1 MHSPVTPS
9 RASTART
16 SLLQHS
22 ALFRVGLAVLAMVGL
37 WLAIAWA
44 ISLS

>member
-1 MHSPVTPS
+1 MHSHATPP
-9 RASTART
+9 RATSDRV

-22 ALFRVGLAVLAMVGL
+22 ALFRVGLAAIALGGL

-44 ISLS
+44 MSLS

>member
-1 MHSPVTPS
+1 MRLPLTSMPETK
-9 RASTART
+9 T

-22 ALFRVGLAVLAMVGL
+22 ALIRIGLAALILIGL

-44 ISLS
+44 ISLP